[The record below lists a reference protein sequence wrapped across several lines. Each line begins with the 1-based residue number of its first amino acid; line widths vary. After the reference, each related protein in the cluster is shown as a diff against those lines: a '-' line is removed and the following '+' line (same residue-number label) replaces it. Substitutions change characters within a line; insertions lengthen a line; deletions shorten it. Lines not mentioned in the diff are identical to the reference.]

1 MGSLESQLD
10 LIYDW
15 MDDLMWAGRLDEIA
29 RILSEVPVEETST
42 DLLLGYLTAT
52 LPVKRRVEGRD
63 KFFLAVKNVIERRG
77 EMEPG
82 LLVNLD

>member
-1 MGSLESQLD
+1 MG
-10 LIYDW
+10 
-15 MDDLMWAGRLDEIA
+15 GRLDEIA

-52 LPVKRRVEGRD
+52 LPVKHRVEGRD
-63 KFFLAVKNVIERRG
+63 KFFLAVKAVIERRG
-77 EMEPG
+77 EMKPG

>member
-1 MGSLESQLD
+1 MNLD
-10 LIYDW
+10 RKLDRIYDW

-29 RILSEVPVEETST
+29 RILSEVEVEKTST
-42 DLLLGYLTAT
+42 VLLLGYLTAT
-52 LPVKRRVEGRD
+52 LPVKNRVPGRD
-63 KFFLAVKNVIERRG
+63 KFFQAAKKAIERRG